1 MTIDEV
7 SKKFNL
13 TKDTLRYWER
23 IGLLPDIPRNDS
35 GYRDY
40 DQHAVNWVYYIMVLR
55 KAGMAIESLTE
66 FVKLLREG
74 DQTADARKALFIK
87 QRDDLVEQRA
97 NIDKTIRYLNFK
109 IDHFEDHM
117 LSYENEK
124 LAYEGEFDDSPAQ
137 TTQKSK

>member
-23 IGLLPDIPRNDS
+23 IGLLPEIQRNQS

-40 DQHAVNWVYYIMVLR
+40 DEHAVNWVYYIMVLR
-55 KAGMAIESLTE
+55 KAGMSIESLSE

-74 DQTADARKALFIK
+74 DQTIAARKSLFIE
-87 QRDDLVEQRA
+87 QRDALIERRD
-97 NIDKTIRYLNFK
+97 NINKTLRYLV
-109 IDHFEDHM
+109 
-117 LSYENEK
+117 
-124 LAYEGEFDDSPAQ
+124 AGELGNIPA
-137 TTQKSK
+137 T